1 VIRKHDVTTKS
12 MVILVLMFCAETS
25 LRAATKQPLTPE
37 ACSAM
42 RYLTAD
48 EVTDRSALVLSPDG
62 SQVAYVVQAPD
73 LEANDNK
80 DELYIG
86 AIDGASKYPPSPIM
100 SSQVIAAV
108 RWFPDGKSLAA
119 LVRRSGK
126 NILVRIDR
134 VTKAEEIIWE
144 ADRDISDYSMDA
156 TGETVA
162 VAVSVSD
169 SSSNPSPRPQQDGE
183 RGYRFELP
191 SGDVTSLRR
200 RKLSILRRVD
210 NRHWK
215 LAQTVEF
222 TSPLTGKTVD
232 EILNSA
238 SDTINLSPDGRYL
251 LLDNVESFSD
261 LPTGGIW
268 SRSTIVNYLRKR
280 GFPFIL
286 VNYLY
291 DLSTTKASIPLASP
305 LVRYVSWAPD
315 SKSFV
320 SVALAPAAS
329 TWEATDSSKGAVN
342 DRNTHMF
349 AIDVKTS
356 IVTEVRDSAE
366 TPPIAWTDADHI
378 LLREGDGSLTLLQ
391 NDGGRWARASST
403 AIPLEGSSA
412 YSPLISD
419 GHHVVVEYE
428 SAQTAPEIVAIDLST
443 MEKKTVVRLDP
454 QTDDFLLPKS
464 EVVTWTTS
472 TGYTAKGLLLL
483 PPDYDPHRRYP
494 IVIENGSFLY
504 HGEFICDSGTDH
516 VASWPRGILAD
527 DGILYLTRFWLGIS
541 DWESKYYPKGFPGAL
556 AEAAF
561 KQDLIESAVKM
572 LDEHRVIDPQKV
584 GLAGFSR
591 GGWYVEYALAHS
603 QFPFR
608 AATATDNFL
617 GSVGEYWLRN
627 GEGQFRVDEGLYGG
641 PPYGETLKNW
651 LNYSISFNFDKI
663 HTPLLTE
670 VMGYGIEDNDRDRPP
685 MNLAVHEEL
694 LVGLSRLHKPV
705 EFYYYPYEQH
715 QPEHPQAR
723 IASLHRN
730 VDWFRF
736 WLQGYERPNPEDPD
750 QYKRWEHLRELRD
763 ADDRQPKQAAHDPST
778 VGR

>member
-1 VIRKHDVTTKS
+1 MAHHHYVVTKS
-12 MVILVLMFCAETS
+12 MAIGLLMLCVTTF
-25 LRAATKQPLTPE
+25 LGATKKQPLTPE
-37 ACSAM
+37 ACTAM
-42 RYLTAD
+42 RYLTSD

-62 SQVAYVVQAPD
+62 SQVAYVVKAPD
-73 LEANDNK
+73 LEANDNR

-86 AIDGASKYPPSPIM
+86 AVDGTSKSPLSPIM
-100 SSQVIAAV
+100 SGQVIAAV
-108 RWFPDGKSLAA
+108 RWFPDSKSLAA
-119 LVRRSGK
+119 LVRRNGK
-126 NILVRIDR
+126 IILARIDR

-144 ADRDISDYSMDA
+144 ADRDISDYSMDT

-169 SSSNPSPRPQQDGE
+169 SSSNPSPHPQQDGE

-191 SGDVTSLRR
+191 AGDVTSLRR
-200 RKLSILRRVD
+200 RRVSILRRAD
-210 NRHWK
+210 SRHWK
-215 LAQTVEF
+215 LSQTVEF
-222 TSPLTGKTVD
+222 SSPLTGKTVG
-232 EILNSA
+232 EILNST

-251 LLDNVESFSD
+251 LLDNVESFSE
-261 LPTGGIW
+261 LPADGIW
-268 SRSTIVNYLRKR
+268 GSSSIVNYLRKR
-280 GFPFIL
+280 GFPFVL
-286 VNYLY
+286 VSYLY
-291 DLSTTKASIPLASP
+291 DLSTKKASIPLASP

-329 TWEATDSSKGAVN
+329 TWEATDSAKGAVN

-349 AIDVKTS
+349 VIDVKTS

-366 TPPIAWTDADHI
+366 KPPIAWTDAGHI
-378 LLREGDGSLTLLQ
+378 LLREADGRLTLLQ
-391 NDGGRWARASST
+391 NDGGHWTRARST
-403 AIPLEGSSA
+403 PIPLEGLSS

-419 GHHVVVEYE
+419 GHHVIVEYE
-428 SAQTAPEIVAIDLST
+428 NAQTAPEIVAIDLST
-443 MEKKTVVRLDP
+443 MEKKTVARLDP
-454 QTDDFLLPKS
+454 QTDNFLLPKS

-483 PPDYDPHRRYP
+483 PPDFDPHRRYP

-527 DGILYLTRFWLGIS
+527 DGILYLTRFWPGTN
-541 DWESKYYPKGFPGAL
+541 DWESKYYPRGFPGAV

-572 LDEHRVIDPQKV
+572 LDERRVIDPQKV

-591 GGWYVEYALAHS
+591 GGWYVEYTLAHS
-603 QFPFR
+603 QFHFR

-641 PPYGETLKNW
+641 PPYGEALKNW

-670 VMGYGIEDNDRDRPP
+670 VMGHGMEDNDRDRPP

-705 EFYYYPYEQH
+705 EFYYYPFEQH
-715 QPEHPQAR
+715 QAEHPKAR

-730 VDWFRF
+730 IDWFRF
-736 WLQGYERPNPEDPD
+736 WLQGYERSMPEDAD
-750 QYKRWEHLRELRD
+750 QYKRWDLMRSKTSVDQSAGAKGNE
-763 ADDRQPKQAAHDPST
+763 
-778 VGR
+778 

>member
-1 VIRKHDVTTKS
+1 VVRHHNAVTTS
-12 MVILVLMFCAETS
+12 MVVGLLSLCATT
-25 LRAATKQPLTPE
+25 LPGATTKQPLTPE
-37 ACSAM
+37 ACTAM
-42 RYLTAD
+42 RYLASD
-48 EVTDRSALVLSPDG
+48 DVTDRSALVLSPDG

-73 LEANDNK
+73 LEANDNRE
-80 DELYIG
+80 ELYI
-86 AIDGASKYPPSPIM
+86 AAVDGTSKSPLSPIM
-100 SSQVIAAV
+100 SGQVVAAV
-108 RWFPDGKSLAA
+108 RWFPDGRSLAA
-119 LVRRSGK
+119 LVRRNGK
-126 NILVRIDR
+126 IVLTRIDR
-134 VTKAEEIIWE
+134 TTKAEEIIWE
-144 ADRDISDYSMDA
+144 ADRDINDYSMNA
-156 TGETVA
+156 TGETIA
-162 VAVSVSD
+162 IAISLSD
-169 SSSNPSPRPQQDGE
+169 SSSSFSSHVQQDGE

-191 SGDVTSLRR
+191 AGDVTSLRK

-210 NRHWK
+210 NHRWK

-222 TSPLTGKTVD
+222 ISPLTGKPVAD
-232 EILNSA
+232 ILGST

-251 LLDNVESFSD
+251 LLDNIERFTD
-261 LPTGGIW
+261 IPAGGIW
-268 SRSTIVNYLRKR
+268 ASSRIVNYLKKR
-280 GFPFIL
+280 GLPFVL

-291 DLSTTKASIPLASP
+291 DLSTKKASIPLASP
-305 LVRYVSWAPD
+305 LVRYVSWASD

-329 TWEATDSSKGAVN
+329 TWEAADVAKGAVN

-349 AIDVKTS
+349 AVDVETKK
-356 IVTEVRDSAE
+356 VTEVRDSAE
-366 TPPIAWTDADHI
+366 RPPIAWTNDGHI
-378 LLREGDGSLTLLQ
+378 LLREADGRLSLLQ
-391 NDGGRWARASST
+391 NDGGHWRSASST
-403 AIPLEGSSA
+403 LIPLEGLSS
-412 YSPLISD
+412 YSPIISD

-428 SAQTAPEIVAIDLST
+428 NAQTAPEIVAIDLST
-443 MEKKTVVRLDP
+443 MEKKTIARLDP
-454 QTDDFLLPKS
+454 QTDDLLLPKS

-472 TGYTAKGLLLL
+472 TGYKAKGLLLL

-504 HGEFICDSGTDH
+504 KGEFICDSGTDH

-527 DGILYLTRFWLGIS
+527 DGILYLTRFWPGIN
-541 DWESKYYPKGFPGAL
+541 DWESRYYPKGFPGAL

-572 LDEHRVIDPQKV
+572 LDGRRVIDPQKV
-584 GLAGFSR
+584 ALAGFSR

-603 QFPFR
+603 HLPFR

-627 GEGQFRVDEGLYGG
+627 GEGQFSVDEGVYGG
-641 PPYGETLKNW
+641 PPYGESLKSW

-670 VMGYGIEDNDRDRPP
+670 VMGNGMEDNDRERPP

-715 QPEHPQAR
+715 QPEHPKAR

-730 VDWFRF
+730 IDWFRF
-736 WLQGYERPNPEDPD
+736 WLQGYERSMPEDAD
-750 QYKRWEHLRELRD
+750 QYKRWDLMRSEFSANKSDGGTAKE
-763 ADDRQPKQAAHDPST
+763 
-778 VGR
+778 